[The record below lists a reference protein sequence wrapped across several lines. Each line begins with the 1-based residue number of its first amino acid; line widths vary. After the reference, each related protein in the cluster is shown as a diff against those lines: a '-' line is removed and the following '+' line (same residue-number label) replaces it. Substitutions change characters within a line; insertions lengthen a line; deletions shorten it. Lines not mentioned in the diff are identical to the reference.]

1 MFLNKKKMKLF
12 SLFTL
17 LATVVSA
24 ETLQSREN
32 YEKVFYN
39 WMKDY
44 NINFDNGNEFYNRLN
59 IFIANDEYIN
69 DINSQNLPYKL
80 AHNQFSHLTPCEFSS
95 YNNLQPNT
103 KKVSNHFDYT
113 RQSRSLKSNTDDFD
127 WTTKGAVTPVKDQ
140 AQCGSCWAFSTTGSL
155 EGAYFLKNGNLE
167 SFSEQNLVDCDT
179 NDLGCNG
186 GLMDNAFSWIKKNG
200 GLELETDYKYT
211 ATTNRCSQDSSKLVN
226 GSAPVSWVDVKQT
239 NDDLISAIE
248 KQPVSVAIEADQ
260 STFQFY
266 SSGVLTG
273 RCGTNLD
280 HGVLAV
286 GYGTLDGVDYY
297 KLKNSWGTSWGM
309 DGYVLIERK
318 DVKGGQ
324 CGILMSASYPVL

>member
-1 MFLNKKKMKLF
+1 MKLF
-12 SLFTL
+12 SLFAL
-17 LATVVSA
+17 FASVVVG
-24 ETLQSREN
+24 ETLQTRET
-32 YEKVFYN
+32 YEEVFYN
-39 WMKDY
+39 WMKDHKVE
-44 NINFDNGNEFYNRLN
+44 FENGREFQNRLN
-59 IFIANDEYIN
+59 IFIDNDEYIN
-69 DINSQNLPYKL
+69 HVNSQNLPYKL
-80 AHNQFSHLTPCEFSS
+80 AHNQFSHLTPCEFSA
-95 YNNLQPNT
+95 YNNLQPVAL
-103 KKVSNHFDYT
+103 KKNSNNFEYTSPKRNLVSSGDE
-113 RQSRSLKSNTDDFD
+113 FD

-155 EGAYFLKNGNLE
+155 EGAYYLKHGHLE

-179 NDLGCNG
+179 KDLGCNG

-200 GLELETDYKYT
+200 GIELESDYKYT
-211 ATTNRCSQDSSKLVN
+211 ATTNRCSQDTSKLVN
-226 GSAPVSWVDVKQT
+226 GSAPTSWVDVKQT
-239 NDDLISAIE
+239 NDDLLAAIQQ
-248 KQPVSVAIEADQ
+248 QPVSVAIEADQ

-297 KLKNSWGTSWGM
+297 KVKNSWGSSWGM

-324 CGILMSASYPVL
+324 CGILMAASYPVL

>member
-1 MFLNKKKMKLF
+1 MKLF
-12 SLFTL
+12 SL
-17 LATVVSA
+17 LALFATIVA
-24 ETLQSREN
+24 GETLQTRET
-32 YEKVFYN
+32 YEKRFYD
-39 WMKDY
+39 WMKKH
-44 NINFDNGNEFYNRLN
+44 NIQFENGNEFYNRLN
-59 IFIANDEYIN
+59 VYITNDEYIN
-69 DINSQNLPYKL
+69 DVNSQNLPYTL
-80 AHNQFSHLTPCEFSS
+80 AHNQFSHLTPEEFSL
-95 YNNLQPNT
+95 YNNLKPVTQRI
-103 KKVSNHFDYT
+103 SNNYDYT
-113 RQSRSLKSNTDDFD
+113 TEKRKLVSSGDELD

-155 EGAYFLKNGNLE
+155 EGVYFLKNGHLE

-179 NDLGCNG
+179 NDSGCNG

-211 ATTNRCSQDSSKLVN
+211 ATTNHCSQDKSKLVN
-226 GSAPVSWVDVKQT
+226 GSSPTSWVDVKQT
-239 NDDLISAIE
+239 NDDLLAAIQQ
-248 KQPVSVAIEADQ
+248 QPVSVAIEADQ
-260 STFQFY
+260 SSFQFY

-297 KLKNSWGTSWGM
+297 KIKNSWGSSWGM
-309 DGYVLIERK
+309 DGYVLLERK

-324 CGILMSASYPVL
+324 CGILLAASYPVL